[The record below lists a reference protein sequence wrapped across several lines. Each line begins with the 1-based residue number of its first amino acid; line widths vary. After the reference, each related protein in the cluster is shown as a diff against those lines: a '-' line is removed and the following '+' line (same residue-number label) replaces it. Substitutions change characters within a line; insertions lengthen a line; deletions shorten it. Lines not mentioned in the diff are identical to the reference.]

1 MGFISSEINKE
12 HDKYILLGDII
23 RLVRILEGGTCSL
36 REIATFLLKKYEDNC
51 FDDNCF
57 DYVDKLAFRM
67 RAGRYMPID
76 ETRYLYKFLCL
87 VFRYDRLDY
96 FDSVKEPLIA
106 KEYQKYR
113 YICLE
118 KAKVVN
124 FLQNIC
130 VLPCLP
136 VGADKTSRVSQA
148 KIKREVPDSFEQIND
163 RTTFLNLIYV
173 MKETLIDK
181 GIFPNQA
188 AVIEYI
194 VNEFD
199 EPGLSES
206 NLKAKFAEANRR
218 HTIKG

>member
-1 MGFISSEINKE
+1 M
-12 HDKYILLGDII
+12 
-23 RLVRILEGGTCSL
+23 
-36 REIATFLLKKYEDNC
+36 
-51 FDDNCF
+51 
-57 DYVDKLAFRM
+57 
-67 RAGRYMPID
+67 
-76 ETRYLYKFLCL
+76 
-87 VFRYDRLDY
+87 
-96 FDSVKEPLIA
+96 
-106 KEYQKYR
+106 
-113 YICLE
+113 
-118 KAKVVN
+118 
-124 FLQNIC
+124 
-130 VLPCLP
+130 
-136 VGADKTSRVSQA
+136 GADKTNRVLQA

-206 NLKAKFAEANRR
+206 NLKAKVAEANRR